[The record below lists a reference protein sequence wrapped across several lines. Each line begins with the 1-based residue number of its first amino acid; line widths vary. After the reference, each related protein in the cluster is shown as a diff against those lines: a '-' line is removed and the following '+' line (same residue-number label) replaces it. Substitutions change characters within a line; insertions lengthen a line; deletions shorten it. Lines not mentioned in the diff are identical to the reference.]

1 MSPAAEKMELDKI
14 GGCVFVVVA
23 VVVPRAAP
31 ATQTY
36 HTHRPPASR
45 RHSLSVSSG
54 DNLI

>member
-31 ATQTY
+31 AAQTY
-36 HTHRPPASR
+36 HTHRPPVVVTRFQLAQ
-45 RHSLSVSSG
+45 V
-54 DNLI
+54 II